1 MAQDARTYNV
11 RLYGLYWAKHQIKNI
26 LSSVPIALNR
36 LLFTLLQPTL
46 PQYKISIILKAIL
59 HNSKCRYGKRGA
71 ADAKPKAQIILDAA
85 KVSAASGGNSE
96 PKQGQRSQS
105 ARGFCPRSTMRVPQP
120 DIIEHFGNA
129 DAVPQLPERCLS
141 CKAGIVR
148 CCLNISPPG
157 SCKNQTIKRQCCP
170 LPGSTALFII
180 SL

>member
-1 MAQDARTYNV
+1 MA
-11 RLYGLYWAKHQIKNI
+11 I
-26 LSSVPIALNR
+26 P
-36 LLFTLLQPTL
+36 
-46 PQYKISIILKAIL
+46 
-59 HNSKCRYGKRGA
+59 HNSKCRYGERGA

-141 CKAGIVR
+141 RKAGIVR
-148 CCLNISPPG
+148 CCPKNSSARKILKRPAIPSGCMNKIFFHISHL
-157 SCKNQTIKRQCCP
+157 SLRTFANNQKVPIPQRHVILRMWGGHFCFVI
-170 LPGSTALFII
+170 LSERGI
-180 SL
+180 SIVRA